1 VPIQQLQITS
11 ILGRFNGL
19 APDGYAIGLNI
30 AYTTPRFMF
39 QTYPKTWLDYY
50 SGNGLIMSD
59 PIVAWGF
66 ENAGTARWSELDDP
80 AGVMAK
86 AAEFGLAHGAVIV
99 ALSNDDRSICGFAKN
114 AAEFTDAEIAE
125 LAENVAALHAL
136 TADLLQLAPETVAQL
151 RKMSIMVT
159 HPES

>member
-1 VPIQQLQITS
+1 
-11 ILGRFNGL
+11 
-19 APDGYAIGLNI
+19 
-30 AYTTPRFMF
+30 
-39 QTYPKTWLDYY
+39 
-50 SGNGLIMSD
+50 MSD

-80 AGVMAK
+80 AGVMAN

>member
-1 VPIQQLQITS
+1 MPNKQPQITS
-11 ILGRFNGL
+11 ILERFNGL
-19 APDGYAIGLNI
+19 APNGYALGLNI

-39 QTYPKTWLDYY
+39 QTYPKIWLDYY
-50 SGNGLIMSD
+50 SRNGLIMFD
-59 PIVAWGF
+59 PMVAWGF
-66 ENAGTARWSELDDP
+66 ENTGTARWSELDDS
-80 AGVMAK
+80 AGVMKK
-86 AAEFGLAHGAVIV
+86 AAEFGLARGVV
-99 ALSNDDRSICGFAKN
+99 VVELSDDDRSICGFTKN

-136 TADLLQLAPETVAQL
+136 TADLLRLDPETVTQL

>member
-1 VPIQQLQITS
+1 MPAQRVGQNWT
-11 ILGRFNGL
+11 ILPVSWRRRPN
-19 APDGYAIGLNI
+19 
-30 AYTTPRFMF
+30 
-39 QTYPKTWLDYY
+39 
-50 SGNGLIMSD
+50 S
-59 PIVAWGF
+59 
-66 ENAGTARWSELDDP
+66 
-80 AGVMAK
+80 
-86 AAEFGLAHGAVIV
+86 GLAHGAVIV